1 MFERLAIARHFI
13 HTRTRLDF
21 RSREALLAWQQ
32 QKLQTFLSQRLPHA
46 TFYKDY
52 IGQPL
57 EALPIVDKAT
67 VMANFAGMNSRRIG
81 LEEAMAL
88 ALQAEESRNFTP
100 TLHGVSIGLSSGTSG
115 NRGLFMATAAERRLW
130 AGILLARALP
140 SALFKQLLRPWKPA
154 VKIAFFLRANS
165 NVYTTLGSGRINFVF
180 YDLLAG
186 LEAALPAL
194 QQQAPDVLVAP
205 ANVLKCLAEWV
216 AQGRLILKPRH
227 IISVAEVLE
236 PDDEQRVQA
245 VFQQKIFQIYQATE
259 GFLGYSCELG
269 GLHLNEACVHVEPEW
284 LDEEKTRFQPILTDF
299 TRSTQMIVRYRLND
313 VLRVAPQPCACGRA
327 ELTLAAIEGR
337 CDDVLWLPSV
347 SGDKVAIFPDYL
359 RRAMLLAGDGIED
372 YRLQLHGMTLFV
384 EVKSHDLPAIYPRIE
399 HELARVWLQFG
410 VIAPDLNW
418 RDWSEQTATQKRR
431 RIRGDDGATLL
442 EDPSCPA
449 F

>member
-1 MFERLAIARHFI
+1 
-13 HTRTRLDF
+13 
-21 RSREALLAWQQ
+21 
-32 QKLQTFLSQRLPHA
+32 
-46 TFYKDY
+46 
-52 IGQPL
+52 
-57 EALPIVDKAT
+57 
-67 VMANFAGMNSRRIG
+67 
-81 LEEAMAL
+81 MAL
-88 ALQAEESRNFTP
+88 ALQAEESRDFTP
-100 TLHGVSIGLSSGTSG
+100 TLNGVSIGLSSGTSG

-140 SALFKQLLRPWKPA
+140 SALFKQLVRPWKPA

-165 NVYTTLGSGRINFVF
+165 NVYTTLGSGRIHFVF

-186 LEAALPAL
+186 LEAALPGL

-216 AQGRLILKPRH
+216 AQGRLILNPQH

-284 LDEEKTRFQPILTDF
+284 LDEAKTRYQPILTDF

-347 SGDKVAIFPDYL
+347 GGDKVAIFPDYL
-359 RRAMLLAGDGIED
+359 RRVMLLAGDGIED
-372 YRLQLHGMTLFV
+372 YRLQLHGKTLFV
-384 EVKSHDLPAIYPRIE
+384 QIKSQDVPKVSPRIE
-399 HELARVWLQFG
+399 QELARVWAQFG
-410 VIAPDLNW
+410 VIAPDLLW

-431 RIRGDDGATLL
+431 RIRGDVGAPLF
-442 EDPSCPA
+442 EEPSCPA